1 MFLSLD
7 GTFFV
12 QLINFAIFFAIL
24 NVVFL
29 RPVQKAIAARREYI
43 ESLTR
48 DYDRA
53 QAEANELRARAGQI
67 HAEARSQA
75 DAEIAAGRAQAGNEA
90 AKIAAEY
97 AARAQKVVEEAQ
109 AAVAAEVDAV
119 RPRQDAL
126 AVELARSIVGK
137 VLPEQKTA

>member
-29 RPVQKAIAARREYI
+29 RPVQRAIAKRREYI
-43 ESLTR
+43 ESLTT

-53 QAEANELRARAGQI
+53 QAEANALRMQAEAV
-67 HAEARSQA
+67 HAEARREA
-75 DAEIAAGRAQAGNEA
+75 DRALAEARAGASNEA
-90 AKIAAEY
+90 ARISSETN
-97 AARAQKVVEEAQ
+97 ARVQSIVESAHKQVEG
-109 AAVAAEVDAV
+109 
-119 RPRQDAL
+119 
-126 AVELARSIVGK
+126 ELASLQSREDQIAGELATSILGK
-137 VLPEQKTA
+137 VLTEPAR

>member
-29 RPVQKAIAARREYI
+29 RPVQRAIAKRREYI
-43 ESLTR
+43 DSLST

-53 QAEANELRARAGQI
+53 QAEANALRSQAEAI
-67 HAEARSQA
+67 HAEARRDA
-75 DAEIAAGRAQAGNEA
+75 DRALAEARANASNESAG
-90 AKIAAEY
+90 IAAETN
-97 AARAQKVVEEAQ
+97 ARVAKIVEDAHAQVDRELQEVRVREEQ
-109 AAVAAEVDAV
+109 
-119 RPRQDAL
+119 L
-126 AVELARSIVGK
+126 ASELASSIVGK
-137 VLPEQKTA
+137 VLTEPAR

>member
-29 RPVQKAIAARREYI
+29 RPVQRAISKRREYI
-43 ESLTR
+43 DSLTT

-53 QAEANELRARAGQI
+53 QAEANALRSQAEAIHADARREADRLL
-67 HAEARSQA
+67 AEARA
-75 DAEIAAGRAQAGNEA
+75 NAGNEA
-90 AKIAAEY
+90 ANVASDAN
-97 AARAQKVVEEAQ
+97 ARVAQIVESAHAQ
-109 AAVAAEVDAV
+109 VEG
-119 RPRQDAL
+119 
-126 AVELARSIVGK
+126 ELAGVRAREEQLAADLASSIVGK
-137 VLPEQKTA
+137 VLTEPAR